1 MYKVLLVDD
10 EPASISLMKTIIE
23 GCQGFSVI
31 GIAESGHQCLKRIE
45 DEQPDI
51 VITDIK
57 MPGMTGVELVKQI
70 HEAYPDIIMLAVSGY
85 SEFEYAKAMLKYG
98 VMDYLLK
105 PIVPSEMREVMKHV
119 KKQADSL
126 YRMKRNRILH
136 QRDHVNH
143 EEVKQY
149 FHYPFYSGI
158 LIRKNGL
165 PRRFEE
171 KANEE
176 IFQEMNDIFYFGRDK
191 METLYLFPSDILDQ
205 DIVESILKKEKEDAG
220 YITAIM
226 TKAPIPVEELMEIIK
241 NMYWLL
247 DTRLVNGVDQIIYL
261 EEYGRE
267 AGKKSQYNIKKMLS
281 RFESFM
287 DEQRKEEA
295 KKELDRLTAYWE
307 SIEIS
312 QWVLERIVDYI
323 MVLCADL
330 MENISWDAGDK
341 NVYDDMF
348 YSQNSIRDIMTEV
361 KNNIFRENPETEGVK
376 LDTPEFFQAITRY
389 LENHISEN
397 MTLKSIGKEFGIS
410 QTYLGTLFCK
420 YNHKPFSHYLME
432 LRLEK
437 AKRIFQIESDL
448 LIKDVAS
455 MTGYRDQFYFSRI
468 FRSYT
473 GMSPT
478 EYIEFVKNNKEA
490 SKKGETENESGGNRG

>member
-23 GCQGFSVI
+23 RCQGFSVI
-31 GIAESGHQCLKRIE
+31 GIAESGHQCLRQIE
-45 DEQPDI
+45 EDRPDI

-57 MPGMTGVELVKQI
+57 MPGMTGVELVKHI

-85 SEFEYAKAMLKYG
+85 SEFGYAKAMLRYG

-105 PIVPSEMREVMKHV
+105 PIVPSEMREVMESV

-126 YRMKRNRILH
+126 YRIKRNRILH
-136 QRDHVNH
+136 QQDNVND

-149 FHYPFYSGI
+149 FPYPFYSGI

-171 KANEE
+171 NAHEE

-191 METLYLFPSDILDQ
+191 METLYLFPSDILVQ
-205 DIVESILKKEKEDAG
+205 DMVESILKKEQEDAG
-220 YITAIM
+220 YITAVL
-226 TKAPIPVEELMEIIK
+226 TKNPIPVEKLLERIRS
-241 NMYWLL
+241 MYWLL
-247 DTRLVNGVDQIIYL
+247 DVRLVNGVDQVMYL
-261 EEYGRE
+261 EEYQQE
-267 AGKKSQYNIKKMLS
+267 EIKKSQYNIKKMLS
-281 RFESFM
+281 KFESFV
-287 DEQRKEEA
+287 EAQRKEEA

-312 QWVLERIVDYI
+312 QWELERIVDYI
-323 MVLCADL
+323 MVVCTDF
-330 MENISWDAGDK
+330 MENISWDVRDN

-348 YSQNSIRDIMTEV
+348 YSQNNIRDIMTEV
-361 KNNIFRENPETEGVK
+361 KNNIFREKAETESIK

-437 AKRIFQIESDL
+437 AKKIFQVESDL

-468 FRSYT
+468 FRAYT

-478 EYIEFVKNNKEA
+478 EYIEFVKNNK
-490 SKKGETENESGGNRG
+490 